1 MLAIRSVTPTLFYF
15 LIFSLLN
22 VLISSGLMAQQAEL
36 NPRIRVKNIDFEIGE
51 KNEKVTIE
59 LEKFAV
65 PTIFDLSGKQP
76 RIVIDIMNALPW
88 KGRYK
93 IPVNGKLINQIRAYF
108 HKESEKVRIVLDL
121 NPSIDY
127 VVTHLTL
134 TEKIL
139 IVLKPIE

>member
-1 MLAIRSVTPTLFYF
+1 MTAIQPVKPTIFYF
-15 LIFSLLN
+15 LILSLFNTFILY
-22 VLISSGLMAQQAEL
+22 GPMAQQAEL
-36 NPRIRVKNIDFEIGE
+36 NPRTRVKNIDFEIGE

-59 LEKFAV
+59 LERFAV

-93 IPVNGKLINQIRAYF
+93 IPVNGKVISQIRAYF

-127 VVTHLTL
+127 VVTNLTL
-134 TEKIL
+134 TKNIL
-139 IVLKPIE
+139 IVLKPVE